1 MKAIGN
7 AWLIIAVL
15 ILGFAAL
22 PASADEDDQ
31 PIRVVV
37 NYGDLDLSAAAG
49 ASALY
54 QRLKR
59 AAWRACD
66 KPEGGF
72 GDPATWLRCYHNTL
86 ARAVRDVGNAKVTA
100 LYNREHEERIP
111 PPTTITAKS
120 TK

>member
-1 MKAIGN
+1 MKAIGI

-15 ILGFAAL
+15 CVGFAAL

-31 PIRVVV
+31 PSRLVV

-59 AAWRACD
+59 AAWRTCD
-66 KPEGGF
+66 RPEGGF
-72 GDPATWLRCYHNTL
+72 GDQAAWLLCYHETL

-100 LYNREHEERIP
+100 LYNREHKARIR

>member
-7 AWLIIAVL
+7 AWLVIAVL
-15 ILGFAAL
+15 SVGFAAL
-22 PASADEDDQ
+22 PASADEGDHVS
-31 PIRVVV
+31 RLVVH
-37 NYGDLDLSAAAG
+37 YDDLDLSAAAG

-54 QRLKR
+54 ERLKR

-72 GDPATWLRCYHNTL
+72 GDPAGWLVCYHATL

-100 LYNREHEERIP
+100 LYNLEHKARIS

>member
-7 AWLIIAVL
+7 AWLIMAVL
-15 ILGFAAL
+15 FAGFAAL
-22 PASADEDDQ
+22 PASADEDEQ
-31 PIRVVV
+31 PVHMVV
-37 NYGDLDLSAAAG
+37 NYGDLDLSVAAG
-49 ASALY
+49 ASSLY

-72 GDPATWLRCYHNTL
+72 GDPATWLHCYHDTL
-86 ARAVRDVGNAKVTA
+86 ARAVRDVGSAKVTA
-100 LYNREHEERIP
+100 LYNREHEAKIP

>member
-7 AWLIIAVL
+7 AGLIIAVFF
-15 ILGFAAL
+15 LGFAAP

-31 PIRVVV
+31 VSDIVV
-37 NYGDLDLSAAAG
+37 NYGDLDLSVAAG
-49 ASALY
+49 AAALY
-54 QRLKR
+54 QRLER

-66 KPEGGF
+66 KPEGGI
-72 GDPATWLRCYHNTL
+72 GDPAGWLVCYHDAL
-86 ARAVRDVGNAKVTA
+86 ARAVRDVGNANVTA
-100 LYNREHEERIP
+100 LYNREHKPRIS